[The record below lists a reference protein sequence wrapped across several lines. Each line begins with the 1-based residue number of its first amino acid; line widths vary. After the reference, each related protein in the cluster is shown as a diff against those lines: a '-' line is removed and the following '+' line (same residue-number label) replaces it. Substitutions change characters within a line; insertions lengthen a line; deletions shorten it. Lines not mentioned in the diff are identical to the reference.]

1 MSQPG
6 STVCSM
12 APLMPT
18 CDAGGRYARERRA
31 ARRSDR
37 AGAFFHNPAIT
48 LLVLRRLRA
57 SHQVL
62 RFSARRDRDADVEQR
77 PKAKSPLGSRT
88 ADQRT
93 TGDWKRSQN
102 RPMPHSGP
110 AVRSG
115 RQPFQGGGTGSNPVG
130 GAKRNS
136 SSLHLNRI
144 GCDGRDVTS
153 ITSSITLTVPS
164 RPRVS
169 LKVGDYAG
177 RIPRPV

>member
-115 RQPFQGGGTGSNPVG
+115 RQPFTGAG
-130 GAKRNS
+130 
-136 SSLHLNRI
+136 H
-144 GCDGRDVTS
+144 
-153 ITSSITLTVPS
+153 
-164 RPRVS
+164 
-169 LKVGDYAG
+169 AG
-177 RIPRPV
+177 RWRGVRKDRSGASRVLPRPPSAGLQSRLSGARRGRSAGASKSAPGLTQAPTPVRE